1 MKILSI
7 LFASTLLLTGC
18 GSSPNQTTTTAGIVP
33 DCSKIERVATAE
45 KSLEMP
51 CLDGSE
57 IINFHAIRGP
67 IVVNVWGS
75 WCTGCREEMPFLVD
89 LYATDA
95 FKNGQVKLLGVD
107 VQEKDLLSG
116 PSFVKAHGMTWPHL
130 IDAEDKGKFL
140 FGPGVPVT
148 WFIDQEGKVVDTRIG
163 SYNTKQQ
170 LFDQTEKAF
179 GIKL

>member
-1 MKILSI
+1 MRKLSLI
-7 LFASTLLLTGC
+7 TIFGLLLTGC
-18 GSSPNQTTTTAGIVP
+18 SSSPEIPAAVGMIP
-33 DCSKIERVATAE
+33 DCSTVERTISAS

-67 IVVNVWGS
+67 VVVNVWGS
-75 WCTGCREEMPFLVD
+75 WCTGCREEMPFFID
-89 LYATDA
+89 MYATDA
-95 FKNGQVKLLGVD
+95 FKSGQIKLLGID
-107 VQEKDLLSG
+107 VQEKDLSSG
-116 PSFVKAHGMTWPHL
+116 QSFIKSNGMSWPHL
-130 IDAEDKGKFL
+130 IDIEDKGKFL

-148 WFIDQEGKVVDTRIG
+148 WFIDQDGKVVDSRIG

-170 LFDQTEKAF
+170 LYEQVEKAF

>member
-18 GSSPNQTTTTAGIVP
+18 GSSPKQITTTAGMVP

-75 WCTGCREEMPFLVD
+75 WCTGCREEMPFFVD

-95 FKNGQVKLLGVD
+95 FKNGQIKLLGID

-116 PSFVKAHGMTWPHL
+116 PNFVKAHGMTWPHL

>member
-1 MKILSI
+1 MKNLSI
-7 LFASTLLLTGC
+7 FIASALLITGC
-18 GSSPNQTTTTAGIVP
+18 GSSPKEASTSSGMVP
-33 DCSKIERVATAE
+33 DCSKIERVSSAE
-45 KSLEMP
+45 KTLNMP

-57 IINFHAIRGP
+57 VINFHAIRGP

-75 WCTGCREEMPFLVD
+75 WCTGCREEMPFFVD
-89 LYATDA
+89 LYETEP
-95 FKNGQVKLLGVD
+95 FKNDQIRLLGVD

-116 PSFVKAHGMTWPHL
+116 PNFIKSHGMTWPHL
-130 IDAEDKGKFL
+130 IDFEDKGKFL

-148 WFIDQEGKVVDTRIG
+148 WFIDKDGKVVETRIG
-163 SYNTKQQ
+163 SYNNKKQ